1 MCSAKGPTFE
11 CHSRPPPHLIHPQQ
25 RNLFIKSSTFKIIA
39 AVIAL
44 SLVGCADLERK
55 FATSDGLIDFILAVS
70 GYEQIDAYPAERIS
84 RGEGEI
90 ITAHARKDSRGA
102 FVFGDVG
109 KRYGADLVT
118 TAWSHVDVIV
128 LDPKNQHLK
137 SLATRFFPS
146 TVPETQRGIRGRSSY
161 FVRLPSL
168 PPAGSTIVVA
178 FHQVPIIQCE
188 YSHDR
193 QADRSLTQSQ

>member
-1 MCSAKGPTFE
+1 M
-11 CHSRPPPHLIHPQQ
+11 
-25 RNLFIKSSTFKIIA
+25 KIITLKIFA
-39 AVIAL
+39 IVVGL

-109 KRYGADLVT
+109 KRYGAAWVT

-128 LDPKNQHLK
+128 LDPKSRHLK
-137 SLATRFFPS
+137 SLPTGFFPS
-146 TVPETQRGIRGRSSY
+146 TVPETQGIRGRSSY
-161 FVRLPSL
+161 FVRLPYV
-168 PPAGSTIVVA
+168 PPAGSTIIVA
-178 FHQVPIIQCE
+178 L
-188 YSHDR
+188 YSESTHKYF
-193 QADRSLTQSQ
+193 

>member
-1 MCSAKGPTFE
+1 MTIITLKT
-11 CHSRPPPHLIHPQQ
+11 
-25 RNLFIKSSTFKIIA
+25 IA
-39 AVIAL
+39 AVVGL
-44 SLVGCADLERK
+44 SLVGCADLARK
-55 FATSDGLIDFILAVS
+55 FATSDGLIDFMLAVS
-70 GYEQIDAYPAERIS
+70 GYEQMDAYPTERIS

-109 KRYGADLVT
+109 KQYGAGWVT

-128 LDPKNQHLK
+128 LDPKSRHLQ

-161 FVRLPSL
+161 FVRLPSV
-168 PPAGSTIVVA
+168 PPAGSTIIVA
-178 FHQVPIIQCE
+178 FQQVRMLQCG
-188 YSHDR
+188 YSHDD
-193 QADRSLTQSQ
+193 QADRSPTYSQREP

>member
-1 MCSAKGPTFE
+1 MSATAD
-11 CHSRPPPHLIHPQQ
+11 PPPHGLIHPQQ

-44 SLVGCADLERK
+44 SFVGCADLERK

-70 GYEQIDAYPAERIS
+70 GYGQIDAYPAERIS

-109 KRYGADLVT
+109 KRYGADWVT

-128 LDPKNQHLK
+128 LDQK
-137 SLATRFFPS
+137 
-146 TVPETQRGIRGRSSY
+146 
-161 FVRLPSL
+161 
-168 PPAGSTIVVA
+168 PA
-178 FHQVPIIQCE
+178 
-188 YSHDR
+188 
-193 QADRSLTQSQ
+193 SQEPCN